1 LADHVHAAGRDVAGA
16 AVSAAGGRLQRLLG
30 GWSANL
36 VQLILGVTQQ
46 LALVPVFLHY
56 CPSDVLAAWLALY
69 AAGSLVL
76 IADAGLISRVI
87 NRFLAFKSCVDPD
100 GRTAQFH
107 AAMQVVYLG
116 LSGVLIVGIVAG
128 VLLLRP
134 SAVLGFRSTA
144 EFDVSFVIM
153 TAGMLMVMPSNLA
166 SGLYRARGL
175 YGRAVWIQCAAMLA
189 GQFAQVAAIALT
201 GHLAVIVLAFV
212 VPQILAAA
220 WLVFVDAR
228 RLFPWLA
235 APRAAVRPPWR
246 WSAGQFRR
254 AFPFA
259 IASSTEIAL
268 QNLPVLFISAIM
280 IDRVAVAQWGLTRL
294 VAGLVRG
301 LCVQVTLPLAAEL
314 GHDRA
319 IGARA
324 ALRRLYARGSVLVT
338 LVASLAVS
346 VLLAF
351 WQDFFT
357 LWTHGAIAYDMP
369 LTLTLLIGAEM
380 VAPAILALSYGY
392 YSDRGGL
399 LARTKGLQLVSFVTL
414 SLVLTPWMG
423 PLGMAIAVVATDL
436 LVQLGLLAGV
446 TISETLERPLRH
458 VLFLALLMVAITGF
472 GWALGAAIRSVS
484 PLSGF
489 AGFVAECGLWLVVM
503 GLVASPLA
511 NAKLRMGLAGLI
523 PA

>member
-1 LADHVHAAGRDVAGA
+1 LADHVHAAGRDVAGV
-16 AVSAAGGRLQRLLG
+16 AVSTAGGRLQRLLG

-36 VQLILGVTQQ
+36 FQLILGVTQQ

-189 GQFAQVAAIALT
+189 GQLAQVAAIALT

>member
-1 LADHVHAAGRDVAGA
+1 LADHVHAAGRDNAGT
-16 AVSAAGGRLQRLLG
+16 AVSPAPGRLQRLLG

-36 VQLILGVTQQ
+36 FQLILGVTQQ

-56 CPSDVLAAWLALY
+56 CPSDMLAAWLALY
-69 AAGSLVL
+69 AAGSFVL
-76 IADAGLISRVI
+76 IADAGLASRVI
-87 NRFLAFKSCVDPD
+87 NRFLALKSCVDPD

-107 AAMQVVYLG
+107 AAMQAIYLG
-116 LSGVLIVGIVAG
+116 LSGVLIVAIVAG

-189 GQFAQVAAIALT
+189 GQRAQVAAIAVT
-201 GHLAVIVLAFV
+201 GRLVVIVLAFV

-220 WLVFVDAR
+220 YLAFIDAH

-235 APRAAVRPPWR
+235 APRAAVRLSWR
-246 WSAGQFRR
+246 WIAGQFRR

-259 IASSTEIAL
+259 VASSTEIAL

-301 LCVQVTLPLAAEL
+301 LCMQVALPLAAEL

-319 IGARA
+319 IGARD

-346 VLLAF
+346 ALLAF

-399 LARTKGLQLVSFVTL
+399 LARTKGLQLVSFVAL

-436 LVQLGLLAGV
+436 LVQLGLLASV

-458 VLFLALLMVAITGF
+458 VMFLAFMMATVTGF

-489 AGFVAECGLWLVVM
+489 AGFVTECALWLVVM
-503 GLVASPLA
+503 GLVASPLV
-511 NAKLRMGLAGLI
+511 NGRLRMRLAGLI
-523 PA
+523 PT

>member
-1 LADHVHAAGRDVAGA
+1 
-16 AVSAAGGRLQRLLG
+16 
-30 GWSANL
+30 
-36 VQLILGVTQQ
+36 
-46 LALVPVFLHY
+46 
-56 CPSDVLAAWLALY
+56 
-69 AAGSLVL
+69 
-76 IADAGLISRVI
+76 
-87 NRFLAFKSCVDPD
+87 
-100 GRTAQFH
+100 
-107 AAMQVVYLG
+107 M
-116 LSGVLIVGIVAG
+116 
-128 VLLLRP
+128 
-134 SAVLGFRSTA
+134 
-144 EFDVSFVIM
+144 
-153 TAGMLMVMPSNLA
+153 
-166 SGLYRARGL
+166 
-175 YGRAVWIQCAAMLA
+175 
-189 GQFAQVAAIALT
+189 
-201 GHLAVIVLAFV
+201 
-212 VPQILAAA
+212 
-220 WLVFVDAR
+220 
-228 RLFPWLA
+228 
-235 APRAAVRPPWR
+235 
-246 WSAGQFRR
+246 
-254 AFPFA
+254 
-259 IASSTEIAL
+259 

-280 IDRVAVAQWGLTRL
+280 TDRVAVAQWGLTRL

-301 LCVQVTLPLAAEL
+301 LCMQVTLPLAAEL

-319 IGARA
+319 IGARD

-399 LARTKGLQLVSFVTL
+399 LARTKGLQLASFVVL

-423 PLGMAIAVVATDL
+423 LLGMAIAVVATDL

-458 VLFLALLMVAITGF
+458 VMFLAFLMVTVTGF

-484 PLSGF
+484 PLGGL
-489 AGFVAECGLWLVVM
+489 AGFLAECGLWLVVM

-511 NAKLRMGLAGLI
+511 NAKLRMRLAGLI
-523 PA
+523 PS

>member
-1 LADHVHAAGRDVAGA
+1 
-16 AVSAAGGRLQRLLG
+16 
-30 GWSANL
+30 
-36 VQLILGVTQQ
+36 
-46 LALVPVFLHY
+46 
-56 CPSDVLAAWLALY
+56 
-69 AAGSLVL
+69 
-76 IADAGLISRVI
+76 
-87 NRFLAFKSCVDPD
+87 
-100 GRTAQFH
+100 
-107 AAMQVVYLG
+107 
-116 LSGVLIVGIVAG
+116 
-128 VLLLRP
+128 
-134 SAVLGFRSTA
+134 
-144 EFDVSFVIM
+144 
-153 TAGMLMVMPSNLA
+153 
-166 SGLYRARGL
+166 
-175 YGRAVWIQCAAMLA
+175 MLA
-189 GQFAQVAAIALT
+189 GQLAQVAAIAVT
-201 GHLAVIVLAFV
+201 GRLVVIVLAFV

-220 WLVFVDAR
+220 YLAFIDAH

-235 APRAAVRPPWR
+235 APRAAVRLSWR
-246 WSAGQFRR
+246 WIAGQFRR

-259 IASSTEIAL
+259 VASSTEIAL

-301 LCVQVTLPLAAEL
+301 LCMQVALPLAAEL

-319 IGARA
+319 IGARD

-346 VLLAF
+346 ALLAF

-399 LARTKGLQLVSFVTL
+399 LARTKGLQLVSFVAL

-436 LVQLGLLAGV
+436 LVQLGLLASV

-458 VLFLALLMVAITGF
+458 VMFLAFMMATVTGF
-472 GWALGAAIRSVS
+472 GWALGAAIRSVL

-489 AGFVAECGLWLVVM
+489 AGFVTECALWLVVM
-503 GLVASPLA
+503 GLVASPLV
-511 NAKLRMGLAGLI
+511 NGRLRMRLAGLI
-523 PA
+523 PT